1 MSIAV
6 GASEAIAL
14 SHIPTI
20 SPEEYLALEVE
31 SETRNEYRNGEIV
44 PMTGGTPAH
53 NKLASALNALLWFA
67 LRDQPLN
74 LFMTDQRLWIPAASI
89 HTYPDIMVTKDPLV
103 FQAGRRDTLMNPV
116 FVAEVLSDSTKAYD
130 RTDKFAAY
138 RSIEGFEEY
147 LLIDQAKVSVEHY
160 VKQSENQWLFSS
172 YDRLDVQ
179 LVLTSLG
186 VQISLADLYSTVDFK

>member
-1 MSIAV
+1 MSIA
-6 GASEAIAL
+6 L
-14 SHIPTI
+14 LPIPAI
-20 SPEEYLALEVE
+20 SPEDYLDLEVE
-31 SETRNEYRNGEIV
+31 SEVRNEYRNGEII

-67 LRDQPLN
+67 LRDRSLN
-74 LFMTDQRLWIPAASI
+74 LFMTDQRLWIPAANI
-89 HTYPDIMVTKDPLV
+89 YTYPDIMVTRDPLV
-103 FQAGRRDTLMNPV
+103 LQAGRRDTVMNPV

-147 LLIDQAKVSVEHY
+147 LLIDQAKVGVEHY
-160 VKQSENQWLFSS
+160 VKQAENQWLFAS

-186 VQISLADLYSTVDFK
+186 TQVSLADLYSTINFK

>member
-14 SHIPTI
+14 SPIPTI

-67 LRDQPLN
+67 LRDQPLS
-74 LFMTDQRLWIPAASI
+74 LFMTDQRLWIPAVNI

-103 FQAGRRDTLMNPV
+103 FQAGRRDTVMNPV

-147 LLIDQAKVSVEHY
+147 LLIDQAKVGVEHY
-160 VKQSENQWLFSS
+160 VKQSENQWLFAS

-186 VQISLADLYSTVDFK
+186 TQVSLADLYSTIDFK

>member
-1 MSIAV
+1 MSISLLPV
-6 GASEAIAL
+6 PI
-14 SHIPTI
+14 I

-53 NKLASALNALLWFA
+53 NKLASALNALLWFT

-74 LFMTDQRLWIPAASI
+74 LFMADQRLWIPAANI
-89 HTYPDIMVTKDPLV
+89 HTYPDIMVTREPLV
-103 FQAGRRDTLMNPV
+103 FQAGRRDTVMNPV

-138 RSIEGFEEY
+138 RTIAGFEEY
-147 LLIDQAKVSVEHY
+147 LLIDQAKVGVEHY
-160 VKQSENQWLFSS
+160 VKQSENQWLFTS

-186 VQISLADLYSTVDFK
+186 TQVSLADLYSTIDFK

>member
-1 MSIAV
+1 MSISLLPV
-6 GASEAIAL
+6 
-14 SHIPTI
+14 PTI
-20 SPEEYLALEVE
+20 SPEEYLALEIE

-74 LFMTDQRLWIPAASI
+74 LFMTDQRLWIPTANI
-89 HTYPDIMVTKDPLV
+89 HTYPDIMVTRDPLV
-103 FQAGRRDTLMNPV
+103 FQAGRRDTVMNPV

-138 RSIEGFEEY
+138 RTIAGFAEY
-147 LLIDQAKVSVEHY
+147 LLIDQAKVGVEHY
-160 VKQSENQWLFSS
+160 VKQSENQWLFAS

-179 LVLTSLG
+179 LVLTSLETQ
-186 VQISLADLYSTVDFK
+186 VSLADLYSTIDFT

>member
-1 MSIAV
+1 MSIALV
-6 GASEAIAL
+6 PV
-14 SHIPTI
+14 PTI

-31 SETRNEYRNGEIV
+31 SEIRNEYRQGEIV

-74 LFMTDQRLWIPAASI
+74 LFMTDQRLWIPAANI
-89 HTYPDIMVTKDPLV
+89 YTYPDIMVTKDPLV
-103 FQAGRRDTLMNPV
+103 FQVGRRDTLMNTV

-147 LLIDQAKVSVEHY
+147 LLIDQAKVGVEHY
-160 VKQSENQWLFSS
+160 VKQAENQWLFAS

-186 VQISLADLYSTVDFK
+186 VQVSLADLYSTVDFK

>member
-1 MSIAV
+1 LEYSGGKYV
-6 GASEAIAL
+6 DSTFP
-14 SHIPTI
+14 IPTI

-31 SETRNEYRNGEIV
+31 SEIHNEHRNGEVV

-67 LRDQPLN
+67 LRDQPLS
-74 LFMTDQRLWIPAASI
+74 LFMTDRRLWIPAANI

-103 FQAGRRDTLMNPV
+103 FPAGRRDTVMNPV
-116 FVAEVLSDSTKAYD
+116 FVAEVLSDSTKSYD

-147 LLIDQAKVSVEHY
+147 LSIDQAKVSVEHY
-160 VKQSENQWLFSS
+160 VKQAENQWLFAS

-179 LVLTSLG
+179 LTLTSLG
-186 VQISLADLYSTVDFK
+186 VQIALADLYSTIDFK

>member
-1 MSIAV
+1 MSIA
-6 GASEAIAL
+6 L
-14 SHIPTI
+14 LPIPTI
-20 SPEEYLALEVE
+20 SPAEYLALEVE
-31 SETRNEYRNGEIV
+31 SEIRHEYRNGEIV

-67 LRDQPLN
+67 LRDKPLS
-74 LFMTDQRLWIPAASI
+74 LFMTDQRLWIPTANI
-89 HTYPDIMVTKDPLV
+89 HTYPDIMVTRDPLV
-103 FQAGRRDTLMNPV
+103 FQAGLRDTVMNPV

-147 LLIDQAKVSVEHY
+147 LLIDQAKVGVEHY
-160 VKQSENQWLFSS
+160 VKQSENQWLFAS

-179 LVLTSLG
+179 LALTSLK
-186 VQISLADLYSTVDFK
+186 VQVSLADLYSTVDFK

>member
-1 MSIAV
+1 ML
-6 GASEAIAL
+6 IAL
-14 SHIPTI
+14 LPVPTI

-31 SETRNEYRNGEIV
+31 SEIRNEYRNGEIV

-67 LRDQPLN
+67 LRDKPLS
-74 LFMTDQRLWIPAASI
+74 LFMTDQRLWIPTANI
-89 HTYPDIMVTKDPLV
+89 HTYPDIMVIKDPLV
-103 FQAGRRDTLMNPV
+103 LQAGRRDTVMNPV
-116 FVAEVLSDSTKAYD
+116 FVAEVLSDSTQAYD

-147 LLIDQAKVSVEHY
+147 LLIDQAKIGVDHY
-160 VKQSENQWLFSS
+160 VKQAENQWLFAS

-179 LVLTSLG
+179 LVLASLG
-186 VQISLADLYSTVDFK
+186 VQVSVADLYSTVDFK

>member
-1 MSIAV
+1 MSI
-6 GASEAIAL
+6 SL
-14 SHIPTI
+14 LPFPTI

-31 SETRNEYRNGEIV
+31 SEIRNEYRNGEII

-53 NKLASALNALLWFA
+53 NKLVSALNALLWFA

-74 LFMTDQRLWIPAASI
+74 LFMTDQRLWIPAANI
-89 HTYPDIMVTKDPLV
+89 HTYPDIMVTKDTV
-103 FQAGRRDTLMNPV
+103 INPV

-138 RSIEGFEEY
+138 RTIEGFEEY
-147 LLIDQAKVSVEHY
+147 LLIDQAKVGAEHY
-160 VKQSENQWLFSS
+160 VKQAENQWLFTS

-186 VQISLADLYSTVDFK
+186 TQVSLADLYSTMDFK

>member
-1 MSIAV
+1 MSIAP
-6 GASEAIAL
+6 L
-14 SHIPTI
+14 PIPAI
-20 SPEEYLALEVE
+20 SPEDYLDLEVE
-31 SETRNEYRNGEIV
+31 SEIRNEYRNGEII

-67 LRDQPLN
+67 LRDRPLN
-74 LFMTDQRLWIPAASI
+74 LFMTDQRLWIPAANI
-89 HTYPDIMVTKDPLV
+89 YTYPDIMVTRDPLV
-103 FQAGRRDTLMNPV
+103 LQAGRRDTVMNPV

-147 LLIDQAKVSVEHY
+147 LLIDQAKVGVEHY
-160 VKQSENQWLFSS
+160 AKQAENQWLFAS

-186 VQISLADLYSTVDFK
+186 TQVSLADLYSTIDFK

>member
-1 MSIAV
+1 MSIELLPI
-6 GASEAIAL
+6 S
-14 SHIPTI
+14 TI
-20 SPEEYLALEVE
+20 SSEEYLALEVE
-31 SETRNEYRNGEIV
+31 SETRNEYRNGEIL

-67 LRDQPLN
+67 LRDQPLS
-74 LFMTDQRLWIPAASI
+74 LFMTDQRLWIPAANI
-89 HTYPDIMVTKDPLV
+89 HTYPDIMVIRDPLV
-103 FQAGRRDTLMNPV
+103 FQAGRRDTVMNPV

-160 VKQSENQWLFSS
+160 VKQAENQWLFAS

-186 VQISLADLYSTVDFK
+186 AQISLADLYSTINFE

>member
-1 MSIAV
+1 MSIA
-6 GASEAIAL
+6 IL
-14 SHIPTI
+14 PIPAI
-20 SPEEYLALEVE
+20 SPEEYLDLEVK
-31 SETRNEYRNGEIV
+31 SEIRNEYRNGEIIS
-44 PMTGGTPAH
+44 MTGGTPAH

-67 LRDQPLN
+67 LRDRQLN
-74 LFMTDQRLWIPAASI
+74 LFMTDQRLWIPAANI
-89 HTYPDIMVTKDPLV
+89 HTYPDIMVTRDPLV
-103 FQAGRRDTLMNPV
+103 FQAGRRDTVMNPV

-147 LLIDQAKVSVEHY
+147 LLIDQAKVGVEHY
-160 VKQSENQWLFSS
+160 VKQAENQWLFAS

-186 VQISLADLYSTVDFK
+186 TQVSLADLYSTIDFK

>member
-1 MSIAV
+1 MSIELLPI
-6 GASEAIAL
+6 S
-14 SHIPTI
+14 TI

-67 LRDQPLN
+67 LRDQPLS
-74 LFMTDQRLWIPAASI
+74 LFMTDQRLWIPAANI

-103 FQAGRRDTLMNPV
+103 FQAGRRDTVMNPV

-138 RSIEGFEEY
+138 RTIEGFEEY

-160 VKQSENQWLFSS
+160 VKQAENQWLFAS
-172 YDRLDVQ
+172 YDRLGVQ
-179 LVLTSLG
+179 LILTSLG
-186 VQISLADLYSTVDFK
+186 TQISLADLYSTVDFK